1 LFTLEIL
8 DDENTTG
15 SKRTVNIDPKSI
27 PPILPFSTHDH
38 RGRLMKIAGKAS
50 FQTGLFLLLV
60 IFLAACSGG
69 ESGPASLPTPE
80 GVKSVDALFVE
91 FYDHLG
97 GAKIL
102 GPAISPIFSHGDRKY
117 QYVQAGCMEYKLDA
131 PDSERFQLSPLGLE
145 LGISEPPVP
154 APVQSDQLYV
164 EGHIIYSGLVPFYR
178 QLGGARFV
186 GRPLTEVHYNQEK
199 QRFEQYFENLGF
211 YWMENDPPEKVS
223 LLAYGAWKCD
233 SKCRHKPPMS
243 AQIQVPLLSASMDG
257 KVFREVVARLGAD
270 FTGFALSDPFIGN
283 QGKLEQIY
291 ENLVLVENPESPA
304 QVSFQPLPEKIGITP
319 GPLVKNNGVEGMI
332 FWPVESEQGY
342 NVPQQFIEY
351 ITQHGGE
358 EISGLPISELALED
372 DQLFRQCFTNYCL
385 DYHLV
390 SNIPLDLRISPA
402 PLGQQYLERYY
413 PSEGDGFSESQA
425 LRTISLQ
432 VWERYQFVG
441 SNQAQEIGASIF
453 DGKLPLRSI
462 EPVLTLILPDGSQQ
476 SFYFPPTGDD
486 GQTLLKLD
494 PIEAQNGTLI
504 PYQVCISSLTYEL
517 FCVKD
522 SFVIWYNP

>member
-1 LFTLEIL
+1 
-8 DDENTTG
+8 
-15 SKRTVNIDPKSI
+15 
-27 PPILPFSTHDH
+27 
-38 RGRLMKIAGKAS
+38 MKIKVEKGLYQIGS
-50 FQTGLFLLLV
+50 LFLILL
-60 IFLAACSGG
+60 FLTGCIG
-69 ESGPASLPTPE
+69 EQGNYVFVPTPE
-80 GVKSVDALFVE
+80 GAKSVDVLFRE

-97 GAKIL
+97 GVQVL
-102 GPAISPIFSHGDRKY
+102 GPAISPLFSHGNRKY
-117 QYVQAGCMEYKLDA
+117 QYVQAGCMEYDLDA
-131 PDSERFQLSPLGLE
+131 PPSERFRLSPLGLE
-145 LGISEPPVP
+145 LGISEPHVS
-154 APVQSDQLYV
+154 APLQSDLVYV
-164 EGHIIYSGLVPFYR
+164 DGHIIFNGFISLYR

-233 SKCRHKPPMS
+233 NKCRHQTPLS
-243 AQIQVPLLSASMDG
+243 AQIQLPSLSTALDG
-257 KVFREVVARLGAD
+257 RIFREVVARLGAD

-283 QGKLEQIY
+283 EGKLEQIY
-291 ENLVLVENPESPA
+291 ENVVLVENPESPA
-304 QVSFQPLPEKIGITP
+304 RVSLQPLPEKIGIQP
-319 GPLVKNNGVEGMI
+319 GSMAEYNGVEGMV
-332 FWPVESEQGY
+332 FWPVDNELGY
-342 NVPQQFIEY
+342 NVPQQFLDY
-351 ITQHGGE
+351 ITQHGGIE
-358 EISGLPISELALED
+358 VSGFPINELALES
-372 DQLFRQCFTNYCL
+372 DQIFRQCYTNLCL
-385 DYHLV
+385 DYHLQG
-390 SNIPLDLRISPA
+390 NIPLDLRIRPA

-413 PSEGDGFSESQA
+413 PTQAGGFTESQA

-453 DGKLPLRSI
+453 EGKSPLRSI
-462 EPVLTLILPDGSQQ
+462 EPVLTLIMPDGTQQ
-476 SFYFPPTGDD
+476 SYYFPPTGDD

-504 PYQVCISSLTYEL
+504 PYQVCISSLTDEM